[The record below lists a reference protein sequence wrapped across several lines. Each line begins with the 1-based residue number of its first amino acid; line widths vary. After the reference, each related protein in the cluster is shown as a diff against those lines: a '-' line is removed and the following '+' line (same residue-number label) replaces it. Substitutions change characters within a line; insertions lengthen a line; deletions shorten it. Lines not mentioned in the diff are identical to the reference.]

1 MGETYDFCGYAT
13 KNDLL
18 CSDGRTIR
26 RDAFKDCDGTTVP
39 LLWNHIH
46 DDPEMVLGHALL
58 ENRKDGVYMYG
69 KFNDTDKALA
79 CKAALKNND
88 IKGLSIH
95 ANKLKQH
102 AGDVLHGVIN
112 EVSLVLKG
120 ANPGALIDFS
130 LAHGDGSDED
140 EGWMYLVG
148 DEYTELQHGEIER
161 KDEKEK
167 LEKLRETI
175 RSAKKEEKSEEPEE
189 KEDSK
194 EDADK
199 KDIKEESKMAD
210 PNKENDSKN
219 NETVKDVFDTLNEK
233 QKTAVYALLAAVA
246 DDKGRDDDED
256 DEDDEE
262 DENVKHNAFES
273 YENDSNTLTHADME
287 AIFRDAKK
295 NGSLREA
302 VDNYM
307 EDNGVLEH
315 ADSDYGITRGTGTNT
330 YFVRDPEML
339 FPDYRAISNTP
350 EFIKRDTNWVTEFMS
365 AVKHTPFARIK
376 TLFADITIEDAR
388 ALGYVKGKLKKEEF
402 FNLIKRTTDP
412 QTIYKK
418 QKMDRDDVID
428 ITDFD
433 VVAWIKGEMRDML
446 EEEIARACLIGDG
459 RDASSD
465 DKIFENHVRSVLN
478 DADLF
483 TVKVGYTADA
493 DASKAARQFVR
504 ETIHARKDYKGTG
517 NPIMFTSDTNLA
529 DLLTMED
536 EMGRFIYET
545 EAQLITA
552 LRVRK
557 VVTVPLFE
565 NKTFT
570 KDGETYTLD
579 AIIINPIDYVIGA
592 DKGGAVNM
600 FDDFDIDYNQQKY
613 LIETRISGALV
624 KPQSAI
630 VIGHKGA
637 VTP

>member
-1 MGETYDFCGYAT
+1 MGEQYDFCGYAT

-26 RDAFKDCDGTTVP
+26 QDAFKDCDGTTVP

-58 ENRKDGVYMYG
+58 ENRPDGVYMYG
-69 KFNDTDKALA
+69 KFNDGEKARA
-79 CKAALKNND
+79 CKNALKNND
-88 IKGLSIH
+88 VKGLSIH
-95 ANKLKQH
+95 ANRLKQY

-140 EGWMYLVG
+140 EAWMYLVG
-148 DEYTELQHGEIER
+148 DEYTELQHGDIER
-161 KDEKEK
+161 KV
-167 LEKLRETI
+167 
-175 RSAKKEEKSEEPEE
+175 EEVTHSEPEE
-189 KEDSK
+189 ESK
-194 EDADK
+194 EEIKMEEPKMEDNAMMHADEE
-199 KDIKEESKMAD
+199 KEETSAKG
-210 PNKENDSKN
+210 NKD
-219 NETVKDVFDTLNEK
+219 ETVEDVFNTLTDK
-233 QKTAVYALLAAVA
+233 QKTAVYALLAAA
-246 DDKGRDDDED
+246 QGDDED
-256 DEDDEE
+256 EEDEE

-315 ADSDYGITRGTGTNT
+315 ADSDYGITRGTGANT

-388 ALGYVKGKLKKEEF
+388 ALGYVKGRLKKEEF

-504 ETIHARKDYKGTG
+504 EAIHARKDYKGTG

-565 NKTFT
+565 GKTFT
-570 KDGETYTLD
+570 KDGETYILD

-630 VIGHKGA
+630 VIGHKEA
-637 VTP
+637 EDDTP

>member
-1 MGETYDFCGYAT
+1 MGEQYDFCGYAT

-26 RDAFKDCDGTTVP
+26 QDAFKDCDGTTVP

-58 ENRKDGVYMYG
+58 ENRPDGVYMYG
-69 KFNDTDKALA
+69 KFNDGEKARA
-79 CKAALKNND
+79 CKNND
-88 IKGLSIH
+88 VKGLSIH
-95 ANKLKQH
+95 ANRLKQY

-140 EGWMYLVG
+140 EAWMYLVG
-148 DEYTELQHGEIER
+148 DEYTELQHGDIER
-161 KDEKEK
+161 KV
-167 LEKLRETI
+167 
-175 RSAKKEEKSEEPEE
+175 EEVTHSEPEE
-189 KEDSK
+189 ESK
-194 EDADK
+194 EEIKMEEPKMEDNAMMHADEE
-199 KDIKEESKMAD
+199 KEETSAKG
-210 PNKENDSKN
+210 NKD
-219 NETVKDVFDTLNEK
+219 ETVEDVFNTLTDK
-233 QKTAVYALLAAVA
+233 QKTAVYALLAAA
-246 DDKGRDDDED
+246 QGDDED
-256 DEDDEE
+256 EEDEE

-388 ALGYVKGKLKKEEF
+388 ALGYVKGRLKKEEF

-504 ETIHARKDYKGTG
+504 EAIHARKDYKGTG

-565 NKTFT
+565 GKTFT
-570 KDGETYTLD
+570 KDGETYILD

-630 VIGHKGA
+630 VIGHKEA
-637 VTP
+637 EDDTP

>member
-1 MGETYDFCGYAT
+1 MET
-13 KNDLL
+13 
-18 CSDGRTIR
+18 
-26 RDAFKDCDGTTVP
+26 
-39 LLWNHIH
+39 
-46 DDPEMVLGHALL
+46 
-58 ENRKDGVYMYG
+58 
-69 KFNDTDKALA
+69 
-79 CKAALKNND
+79 
-88 IKGLSIH
+88 
-95 ANKLKQH
+95 
-102 AGDVLHGVIN
+102 
-112 EVSLVLKG
+112 
-120 ANPGALIDFS
+120 
-130 LAHGDGSDED
+130 
-140 EGWMYLVG
+140 
-148 DEYTELQHGEIER
+148 
-161 KDEKEK
+161 
-167 LEKLRETI
+167 
-175 RSAKKEEKSEEPEE
+175 
-189 KEDSK
+189 
-194 EDADK
+194 
-199 KDIKEESKMAD
+199 
-210 PNKENDSKN
+210 
-219 NETVKDVFDTLNEK
+219 
-233 QKTAVYALLAAVA
+233 
-246 DDKGRDDDED
+246 
-256 DEDDEE
+256 
-262 DENVKHNAFES
+262 
-273 YENDSNTLTHADME
+273 
-287 AIFRDAKK
+287 IFRDAKK

-302 VDNYM
+302 VDNFM
-307 EDNGVLEH
+307 EANGTLEH
-315 ADSDYGITRGTGTNT
+315 ADSDYGITRGTGENT

-483 TVKVGYTADA
+483 TVKVGFEGTGDPSKN
-493 DASKAARQFVR
+493 ASNFVR
-504 ETIHARKDYKGTG
+504 TAIHARKDYKGTG
-517 NPIMFTSDTNLA
+517 NPILFVTDTMLA

-536 EMGRFIYET
+536 GLGRYIYET
-545 EAQLITA
+545 EAQLMTA

-557 VVTVPLFE
+557 IVTVPLFE
-565 NKTFT
+565 GRTFT
-570 KDGETYTLD
+570 VNETTYDLEG
-579 AIIINPIDYVIGA
+579 IIINPIDYVIGA

-600 FDDFDIDYNQQKY
+600 FDDFDIDYNQMKY

-630 VIGHKGA
+630 VVGMTP

>member
-1 MGETYDFCGYAT
+1 MGEQYDFCGYAT

-26 RDAFKDCDGTTVP
+26 QDAFKDCDGTTVP

-69 KFNDTDKALA
+69 KFNDGEKARA
-79 CKAALKNND
+79 CKNALKNND
-88 IKGLSIH
+88 VKGLSIH
-95 ANKLKQH
+95 ANKLKQY

-148 DEYTELQHGEIER
+148 DEYTELQHGDIER
-161 KDEKEK
+161 KVEEVTHSEPEEEPKEEIKMEEPKMEDNTMMHADEE
-167 LEKLRETI
+167 
-175 RSAKKEEKSEEPEE
+175 KKEETS
-189 KEDSK
+189 
-194 EDADK
+194 A
-199 KDIKEESKMAD
+199 KD
-210 PNKENDSKN
+210 NKD
-219 NETVKDVFDTLNEK
+219 ETVEDVFNTLTDK
-233 QKTAVYALLAAVA
+233 QKAAVYALLAAA
-246 DDKGRDDDED
+246 QGDDED
-256 DEDDEE
+256 EDEE

-273 YENDSNTLTHADME
+273 YETDSNTLTHADME
-287 AIFRDAKK
+287 MIFRDAKK

-307 EDNGVLEH
+307 EENGVLEH
-315 ADSDYGITRGTGTNT
+315 ADSDYGITRGTGNNT

-388 ALGYVKGKLKKEEF
+388 ALGYVKGRLKKEEF

-428 ITDFD
+428 IVDFD

-459 RDASSD
+459 RDASSN

-483 TVKVGYTADA
+483 TVKVGYTADP
-493 DASKAARQFVR
+493 DPSKAARQFVR
-504 ETIHARKDYKGTG
+504 EAIHARKDYKGTG
-517 NPIMFTSDTNLA
+517 NPIMFTSDTMLA

-630 VIGHKGA
+630 VIGHKETET
-637 VTP
+637 TP

>member
-1 MGETYDFCGYAT
+1 MGEHYDFCGYAT

-18 CSDGRTIR
+18 CSDGRTIKK
-26 RDAFKDCDGTTVP
+26 DAFKECDGTTVP

-69 KFNDTDKALA
+69 KFNDGEKARA
-79 CKAALKNND
+79 CKNALKNND
-88 IKGLSIH
+88 VRGLSIH
-95 ANKLKQH
+95 ANRLKQY

-140 EGWMYLVG
+140 EGWMYLIG
-148 DEYTELQHGEIER
+148 DEYTELRHGDIER
-161 KDEKEK
+161 EV
-167 LEKLRETI
+167 
-175 RSAKKEEKSEEPEE
+175 KEETHEEPEE
-189 KEDSK
+189 ENKQEEPSMDDNTMMHA
-194 EDADK
+194 EEE
-199 KDIKEESKMAD
+199 KEESKSS
-210 PNKENDSKN
+210 NKT
-219 NETVKDVFDTLNEK
+219 ETVEDVLNTLTDK
-233 QKTAVYALLAAVA
+233 QKTAVYALLAAA
-246 DDKGRDDDED
+246 QENDNEDK
-256 DEDDEE
+256 DEE
-262 DENVKHNAFES
+262 DKNVKHNAFES

-295 NGSLREA
+295 NGSLRDA
-302 VDNYM
+302 VDAYM
-307 EDNGVLEH
+307 EENGVLEH
-315 ADSDYGITRGTGTNT
+315 ADSDYGITRGTGNNT

-339 FPDYRAISNTP
+339 FPDYRTISNTP

-388 ALGYVKGKLKKEEF
+388 ALGYVKGRLKKEEF

-428 ITDFD
+428 IVDFD

-459 RDASSD
+459 RDASSN

-483 TVKVGYTADA
+483 SVKVGYTANA
-493 DASKAARQFVR
+493 DPSKAARQFVR
-504 ETIHARKDYKGTG
+504 EAIHARKDYKGTG
-517 NPIMFTSDTNLA
+517 NPIMFTSDTKLA

-565 NKTFT
+565 GKTFT
-570 KDGETYTLD
+570 KDGITYNLE
-579 AIIINPIDYVIGA
+579 AITINPIDYVIGA
-592 DKGGAVNM
+592 DKGGAVNI
-600 FDDFDIDYNQQKY
+600 FDNFDIDFNQQKY

-630 VIGHKGA
+630 IIGSA
-637 VTP
+637 VAGNSGNEDPEEP

>member
-1 MGETYDFCGYAT
+1 MGERYDFCGYAT

-26 RDAFKDCDGTTVP
+26 QDAFKDCDGTTVP

-69 KFNDTDKALA
+69 KFNDSEKARA
-79 CKAALKNND
+79 CKTALKNND

-95 ANKLKQH
+95 ANKLKQY

-148 DEYTELQHGEIER
+148 DEYTELQHGDIER
-161 KDEKEK
+161 KVEEVTHSEPEEEPKEEIKMEEPKMEDNTMMHADEE
-167 LEKLRETI
+167 
-175 RSAKKEEKSEEPEE
+175 KKEETS
-189 KEDSK
+189 
-194 EDADK
+194 A
-199 KDIKEESKMAD
+199 KD
-210 PNKENDSKN
+210 NKD
-219 NETVKDVFDTLNEK
+219 ETVEDVFNTLTDK
-233 QKTAVYALLAAVA
+233 QKTAVYALLAAA
-246 DDKGRDDDED
+246 QGDEDDDE
-256 DEDDEE
+256 DEE

-273 YENDSNTLTHADME
+273 YETDSNTLTHADME

-315 ADSDYGITRGTGTNT
+315 ADSDYGITRGTGNNT

-504 ETIHARKDYKGTG
+504 EAIHARKDYKGTG

-630 VIGHKGA
+630 VIGHKEA
-637 VTP
+637 VNP

>member
-1 MGETYDFCGYAT
+1 MGEQYDFCGYAT

-26 RDAFKDCDGTTVP
+26 QDAFKDCDGTTVP

-58 ENRKDGVYMYG
+58 ENRPDGVYMYG
-69 KFNDTDKALA
+69 KFNDGEKARA
-79 CKAALKNND
+79 CKNALKNND
-88 IKGLSIH
+88 VKGLSIH
-95 ANKLKQH
+95 ANRLKQY

-140 EGWMYLVG
+140 EAWMYLVG
-148 DEYTELQHGEIER
+148 DEYTELQHGDIER
-161 KDEKEK
+161 KV
-167 LEKLRETI
+167 
-175 RSAKKEEKSEEPEE
+175 EEVTHSEPEE
-189 KEDSK
+189 ESK
-194 EDADK
+194 EEIKMEEPKMEDNAMMHADEE
-199 KDIKEESKMAD
+199 KEETSAKG
-210 PNKENDSKN
+210 NKD
-219 NETVKDVFDTLNEK
+219 ETVEDVFNTLTDK
-233 QKTAVYALLAAVA
+233 QKTAVYALLAAA
-246 DDKGRDDDED
+246 QGDDED
-256 DEDDEE
+256 EEDEE

-388 ALGYVKGKLKKEEF
+388 ALGYVKGRLKKEEF

-504 ETIHARKDYKGTG
+504 EAIHARKDYKGTG

-565 NKTFT
+565 GKTFT
-570 KDGETYTLD
+570 KDGETYILD

-630 VIGHKGA
+630 VIGHKEA
-637 VTP
+637 EDDTP

>member
-1 MGETYDFCGYAT
+1 MGEHYDFCGYAT

-26 RDAFKDCDGTTVP
+26 RDAFKECDGQTVP

-46 DDPEMVLGHALL
+46 DDPSMILGHALL
-58 ENRKDGVYMYG
+58 ENRDDGVFMYG
-69 KFNDTDKALA
+69 KFNNNEKALA
-79 CKAALKNND
+79 CKNALKNND
-88 IKGLSIH
+88 VKGLSIH
-95 ANKLKQH
+95 ANKLKQYG
-102 AGDVLHGVIN
+102 GDVMHGVIN

-140 EGWMYLVG
+140 EAWMYLIG
-148 DEYTELQHGEIER
+148 DEYTALQHGDIEI
-161 KDEKEK
+161 KEDT
-167 LEKLRETI
+167 EEESEPET
-175 RSAKKEEKSEEPEE
+175 KEAEEEPEPEPETEVE
-189 KEDSK
+189 KETVEMKDY
-194 EDADK
+194 EMMHAD
-199 KDIKEESKMAD
+199 DEKEESKD
-210 PNKENDSKN
+210 
-219 NETVKDVFDTLNEK
+219 NEKTVEDVFNTLNDD
-233 QKTAVYALLAAVA
+233 QKKAVYVLLAAA
-246 DDKGRDDDED
+246 QGDLDDED
-256 DEDDEE
+256 EDKEDED
-262 DENVKHNAFES
+262 VKHNAFEM
-273 YENDSNTLTHADME
+273 YEETNDVLSHADME
-287 AIFRDAKK
+287 EIFRDAKK
-295 NGSLREA
+295 NGSLKEA
-302 VDNYM
+302 VMDYM
-307 EDNGVLEH
+307 DNGVLQH
-315 ADSDYGITRGTGTNT
+315 ADSDYGISRGTGNNT

-339 FPDYRAISNTP
+339 FPDYRALNNTP

-376 TLFADITIEDAR
+376 TLFADITIDDAR
-388 ALGYVKGKLKKEEF
+388 ALGYVKGNPKKEEF

-459 RDASSD
+459 RDSSSD

-478 DADLF
+478 DHELF
-483 TVKVGYTADA
+483 TVKVGFNGTADA
-493 DASKAARQFVR
+493 SANAREFVR
-504 ETIHARKDYKGTG
+504 QAIHARKDYKGTG
-517 NPIMFTSDTNLA
+517 NPILFVSDTMLA

-536 EMGRFIYET
+536 GMGRYIYET
-545 EAQLITA
+545 ETQLMTA

-557 VVTVPLFE
+557 IVTVPLFE

-570 KDGETYTLD
+570 KNDTTYTL
-579 AIIINPIDYVIGA
+579 AGIIINPIDYVIGA
-592 DKGGAVNM
+592 DKGGAINL
-600 FDDFDIDYNQQKY
+600 FDDFDINYNQMKY

-630 VIGHKGA
+630 VIGINVG
-637 VTP
+637 